1 MCCQEKSFNDKLV
14 TGASSVR
21 LLVEVNSK
29 KTQSAINAVLLNNM
43 VTVSI
48 GSFGFGLRRRN
59 AHGYLRGLFE
69 YHFLFH
75 LKNIKVSYV
84 INEKSNS
91 IN

>member
-1 MCCQEKSFNDKLV
+1 
-14 TGASSVR
+14 
-21 LLVEVNSK
+21 
-29 KTQSAINAVLLNNM
+29 M

-48 GSFGFGLRRRN
+48 GSFGFGSRRRN
-59 AHGYLRGLFE
+59 AHGYLCGLFE